1 MLHPLEPA
9 EAYRRVELDAWIA
22 GSDQRQLT
30 RVCLSE
36 AIAALARALLWDQR
50 GDATRR
56 DLALLKAVSCVQA
69 LVLGVDRAHPL
80 GGALLVVYGEAGSRL
95 ASSIRQFDRDGV
107 SAVRQDLLDMERAFA
122 AA

>member
-36 AIAALARALLWDQR
+36 ANAALARALLWDQR
-50 GDATRR
+50 GDAARS
-56 DLALLKAVSCVQA
+56 DKALLMAVSCVQA
-69 LVLGVDRAHPL
+69 LLLGVDRAHPL
-80 GGALLVVYGEAGSRL
+80 GGALLNVYGEAGSRL
-95 ASSIRQFDRDGV
+95 TASLRRFDRARV
-107 SAVRQDLLDMERAFA
+107 AAVRQDLLDMERAFA